1 MALTFENMGKTIG
14 LKQSRRA
21 VREGRAKAAYVALDA
36 DSLITDPFVQAC
48 NEEGVPV
55 TEVATMRELGEAAG
69 IEIGAAVV
77 AILR

>member
-1 MALTFENMGKTIG
+1 MALTFENMDKAIG

-36 DSLITDPFVQAC
+36 DSLITDPFIQAC
-48 NEEGVPV
+48 AEEDVPV
-55 TEVATMRELGEAAG
+55 TEVDTMRELGAAAG

-77 AILR
+77 TVLK